1 MVGTEVEKDCR
12 FPIRKATIFLYAST
26 LFVITYK
33 FQNLRL
39 PAMFDHI
46 DSYLQN

>member
-1 MVGTEVEKDCR
+1 MVDTEVEKDCR
-12 FPIRKATIFLYAST
+12 FPIRKATIFLYALT
-26 LFVITYK
+26 LIIICN